1 MAASSSALVVAA
13 AAAVEAQEG
22 AGPTGRELG
31 GLPALNF
38 DADEGFGYGVV
49 LELYDYGDG
58 KRPYAFTVQPQ
69 VFFTTGGRRDLTLF
83 FDAPHV
89 LPGGW
94 RIDAYLASEK
104 QVATPFYGLGNAS
117 AYDRELETDANP
129 YYYRYGRTV
138 RQLRVNLQRPLA
150 VPRFRVLLGFGV
162 AHTTLELV
170 PKDSGT
176 TYLAEQVAGG
186 ARTAPEGWWN
196 YVRAGLVRDTRDR
209 EVGPTRGA
217 WSELLVQHTDA
228 LLGSEGS
235 FSRFTVTDRRYLA
248 IARRL
253 VLANRLLVQQVTG
266 DAPFY
271 ELSNLQSSF
280 KPQEGLGGAKSVR
293 GLPRNRYVGEGVF
306 LWNLE
311 LRWRAADWTMVGRPF
326 HSVLSVFIDSGRVW
340 RSRAPALRLEPLHHG
355 YGAGVRVGMGES
367 FVVAVDAG
375 TSADAG
381 LGLYIGLGYLY

>member
-1 MAASSSALVVAA
+1 MLASSIVLVGVGAGT
-13 AAAVEAQEG
+13 VEAQEG
-22 AGPTGRELG
+22 EGPTGRELA

-49 LELYDYGDG
+49 LELYDYADG
-58 KRPYAFTVQPQ
+58 RQPYAYTVQPQ

-83 FDAPHV
+83 FDAPHL

-104 QVATPFYGLGNAS
+104 QIATPFYGLGNAS
-117 AYDRELETDANP
+117 RHDPALETAENP
-129 YYYRYGRTV
+129 YYYRYGRTI
-138 RQLRVNLQRPLA
+138 RQLRVNLQRPRGGG
-150 VPRFRVLLGFGV
+150 PFRVLLGFGASHV
-162 AHTTLELV
+162 TLALV

-176 TYLAEQVAGG
+176 TYLAEQVAVG

-196 YVRAGLVRDTRDR
+196 YVRAGLIRDTRDR
-209 EVGPTRGA
+209 EVGPTRGS
-217 WSELLVQHTDA
+217 WTELLVQHTDP

-253 VLANRLLVQQVTG
+253 VLANRLMVQQVTG

-340 RSRAPALRLEPLHHG
+340 RTRAPALRLEPLHHG